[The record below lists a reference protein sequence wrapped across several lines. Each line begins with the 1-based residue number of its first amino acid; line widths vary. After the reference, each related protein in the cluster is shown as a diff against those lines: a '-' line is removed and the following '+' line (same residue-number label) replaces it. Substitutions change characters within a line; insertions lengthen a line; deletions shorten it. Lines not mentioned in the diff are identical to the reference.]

1 MMNSII
7 KKNFTLLELMVVFF
21 LLTFCF
27 SLVGINVKKAL
38 YSHGF
43 QNNIK
48 TIDSYFEFC
57 KKMALSNQADIYVSL
72 KQENENLLLEMG
84 TDEKMGFFKNQ
95 KQTKELLKNLHFY
108 LNDEK
113 SKKLQIVFSST
124 NKIQPEGKLEFK
136 DTKEKFS
143 KIKNL

>member
-1 MMNSII
+1 MRATI
-7 KKNFTLLELMVVFF
+7 KKNFTLLELMVVFC

-27 SLVGINVKKAL
+27 SLVGINIKKAL

-72 KQENENLLLEMG
+72 KQKDASLLLEMG
-84 TDEKMGFFKNQ
+84 TDEKMGFFQNQ
-95 KQTKELLKNLHFY
+95 KQTKEILKNLHFY

-113 SKKLQIVFSST
+113 CENLQIVFSST
-124 NKIQPEGKLEFK
+124 NKIEPEGKLEFK
-136 DTKEKFS
+136 DTKEKFF